1 MRTFDFTRCTLVA
14 TVPPTAALCR
24 EVFGADG
31 AVVYGWVFAA
41 HQVGA
46 SIAAI
51 AAGVLRDTAGEYTWA
66 WFGAAGLCV
75 VAAVVSAG
83 ITRRRQ
89 ELPA

>member
-1 MRTFDFTRCTLVA
+1 
-14 TVPPTAALCR
+14 
-24 EVFGADG
+24 
-31 AVVYGWVFAA
+31 VFAS
-41 HQVGA
+41 HQIGA
-46 SIAAI
+46 AIAAV

-83 ITRRRQ
+83 VSRRRQ